1 MAKKA
6 KGHIISHTHWDREW
20 RVPEWNSRW
29 RLKKMM
35 DRLLEK
41 LESNSDFIFL
51 FDGQVVSI
59 LDYLE
64 MCPEKKRKVE
74 KFIKNGQLQIGP
86 WYNLPDLYPVCGEAL
101 IRNLLTGIHEAEKMG
116 ACLKIGYTTF
126 GWGQIAQF
134 PQIFKGFGINEV
146 VIGKNVSKER
156 APNSEFSWQAPDGTE
171 VFSTRLGVEKRANFF
186 FSVVMPATYGYKYS
200 DDNTKVNW
208 GENGWMFHSVD
219 SFTDSEL
226 TFIPDKTFHPD
237 MVDSSIDEVWLACK
251 DSLVQE
257 HLFMGNGC
265 DSTAPSDVVDKII
278 GHVNKNSKDKELV
291 YSQLETYLNLIQK
304 SIKDNGIELKTV
316 HGELRDGPV
325 HALSANA
332 LATRMPLKILNRK
345 AQDQLIH
352 YAEPFAVLAE
362 ILGAEYP
369 KQFLDKAWNFLL
381 LAHSHDAINGVTLD
395 KTADDTIYKLKQ
407 VIEIGQ
413 VVTDMAATEILKK
426 VNLNA
431 FEKEDILLAVFNP
444 SPHPKK
450 QIVEVVIDVP
460 EEKRCRRLKA
470 FDAEGKELT
479 VQNKGH
485 FTHAAPVCVE
495 NSRALPFYS
504 DRHNIHLETGEIP
517 AYGYK
522 IIKIVPDE
530 YYNKKL
536 LFWHGTF
543 EQGTQVTEP
552 LAMENKFLKVRINA
566 DGTYNLTSKVTH
578 QSFIDIGYYED
589 GGDVG
594 DYWQRVKPQYDK
606 VIYSKG
612 KSADIYLKE
621 DGPLSTTYVCEI
633 TMELPSHADY
643 QPKFGSKR
651 VENTGLIKISTDLTL
666 KADSPFLEV
675 KVKVN
680 NQAKDHRLRVA
691 IPTQISTN
699 ESHAM
704 GHFNVDT
711 RRIGRDF
718 KNGIRDGEM
727 STLPMQNFVDLSDGK
742 NGIAILNK
750 ELIEFEI
757 SEDKSRTAYL
767 TLLRCMEVNICTE
780 GRCATVETGAEGA
793 QCLGTSEF
801 NFALYPHK
809 GNWQDANVYDVTE
822 KYIYSPRA
830 YQISKHENGTMPKSQ
845 GLFEIDNM
853 VIQVSTIKKAQN
865 ADGIIVRIYNP
876 NSKTEKCTLRF
887 ASDIKNAYTVNM
899 NEEKADTLAL
909 ESEGNIS
916 LDVAPCK
923 IVSLLINF

>member
-6 KGHIISHTHWDREW
+6 TGHIISHTHWDREW

-29 RLKKMM
+29 RLIKMM

-59 LDYLE
+59 HDYIE
-64 MCPEKKRKVE
+64 MCPEKKGAVE
-74 KFIKNGQLQIGP
+74 KFIQNGQLQIGP

-101 IRNLLTGIHEAEKMG
+101 IRNLLIGINEAEKMG

-126 GWGQIAQF
+126 GWGQTAQF

-146 VIGKNVSKER
+146 VVGKNVSKER

-186 FSVVMPATYGYKYS
+186 FSAVMPATYGYNYS
-200 DDNTKVNW
+200 DNNTKVNW
-208 GENGWMFHSVD
+208 GENGWIFHSVD

-226 TFIPDKTFHPD
+226 TFIPDKTFHPE
-237 MVDSSIDEVWLACK
+237 MVDSSMEEVWNTCK

-265 DSTAPSDVVDKII
+265 DSTAPNDVVDKII
-278 GHVNKNSKDKELV
+278 DHVNTHSKDKKLV
-291 YSQLETYLNLIQK
+291 YSQLETYFNLIQK

-345 AQDQLIH
+345 AQDQLIR

-369 KQFLDKAWNFLL
+369 RQFLNKAWNFLL

-395 KTADDTIYKLKQ
+395 KTAEDTTHKLKQ

-426 VNLNA
+426 VNLNS

-444 SPHPKK
+444 SPQPKK

-460 EEKRCRRLKA
+460 EEKPCRRLKA
-470 FDAEGKELT
+470 FDSEGIELS

-485 FTHAAPVCVE
+485 STHAAPVCVE

-522 IIKIVPDE
+522 IIKIVTDE
-530 YYNKKL
+530 PYNRKL
-536 LFWHGTF
+536 MFWHGTF

-552 LAMENKFLKVRINA
+552 LAMENKYLKVKINA
-566 DGTYNLTSKVTH
+566 DGTYNLTSNDTN
-578 QSFIDIGYYED
+578 QSFKNIGYYED
-589 GGDVG
+589 SGDVG

-612 KSADIYLKE
+612 KSTNIYLKE
-621 DGPLSTTYVCEI
+621 DGPLSTTYVCECI
-633 TMELPSHADY
+633 MKVPTHADY
-643 QPKFGSKR
+643 QPKFASKR
-651 VENTGLIKISTDLTL
+651 AENAGMIKISTELTL

-675 KVKVN
+675 KVLIN

-691 IPTQISTN
+691 IPTQINTD

-711 RRIGRDF
+711 RKIGRDY
-718 KNGIRDGEM
+718 KNGVRDGEM
-727 STLPMQNFVDLSDGK
+727 STLPMQNFVDLSDGV
-742 NGIAILNK
+742 NGLAILNK
-750 ELIEFEI
+750 ELLEFEVT
-757 SEDKSRTAYL
+757 EDPGRTALL
-767 TLLRCMEVNICTE
+767 TLLRCMEVKICTE
-780 GRCATVETGAEGA
+780 GRCATVEHGAEGP
-793 QCLGTSEF
+793 QCLGNSEF
-801 NFALYPHK
+801 NFALFPHK

-822 KYIYSPRA
+822 KYLLQPRA
-830 YQISKHENGTMPKSQ
+830 YQISKHNNGTLPDKLSMFSIDSPAIQLASLKKS
-845 GLFEIDNM
+845 LDK
-853 VIQVSTIKKAQN
+853 S
-865 ADGIIVRIYNP
+865 GIITRLYNATSEDVRANVKFDLV
-876 NSKTEKCTLRF
+876 NSDVYLVNLKEELID
-887 ASDIKNAYTVNM
+887 AIKR
-899 NEEKADTLAL
+899 DAL
-909 ESEGNIS
+909 GSIS
-916 LDVAPCK
+916 LDIEANK
-923 IVSLLINF
+923 IMSVLWK

>member
-1 MAKKA
+1 MTKKTV
-6 KGHIISHTHWDREW
+6 GHIISHTHWDREW
-20 RVPEWNSRW
+20 RAPEWNSRL

-35 DRLLEK
+35 ERLLNK
-41 LESNSDFIFL
+41 LEDNSDFIFL

-59 LDYLE
+59 HDYLE
-64 MCPEKKRKVE
+64 MYPEKRSTVE

-101 IRNLLTGIHEAEKMG
+101 IRNLLTGIDEAEKMG
-116 ACLKIGYTTF
+116 GCLKIGYTTF
-126 GWGQIAQF
+126 GWGQTAQF
-134 PQIFKGFGINEV
+134 PQIFKGFGIKEV

-186 FSVVMPATYGYKYS
+186 FSAVMPATYGYKYS
-200 DDNTKVNW
+200 DNNTKINW

-219 SFTDSEL
+219 SLTDSEL

-237 MVDSSIDEVWLACK
+237 MVDSSMDDAWKTCK

-265 DSTAPSDVVDKII
+265 DSTAPSDLVDKII
-278 GHVNKNSKDKELV
+278 DHVNKNSKDRKLV
-291 YSQLETYLNLIQK
+291 YSQLETYLSLVQK
-304 SIKDNGIELKTV
+304 KIKDNEIELKTV

-332 LATRMPLKILNRK
+332 LATRMPIKILNRK
-345 AQDQLIH
+345 AQDQLIR

-395 KTADDTIYKLKQ
+395 KTAEDTAHKLKQ

-426 VNLNA
+426 VNLNS

-450 QIVEVVIDVP
+450 QIVKVVIDVP

-470 FDAEGKELT
+470 FDAEGNELS
-479 VQNKGH
+479 VQNTGH
-485 FTHAAPVCVE
+485 YTHAAPVCVE

-504 DRHNIHLETGEIP
+504 DRHTIQISTEEIP

-522 IIKIVPDE
+522 ILKIVPEE
-530 YYNKKL
+530 YYNEKL

-552 LAMENKFLKVRINA
+552 LVMENKFLKVKINA
-566 DGTYNLTSKVTH
+566 DGTYNLTSKVTN
-578 QSFIDIGYYED
+578 QSFKDIGYYED

-612 KSADIYLKE
+612 KPTNIYLKE
-621 DGPLSTTYVCEI
+621 DGPLSTTYVCESV
-633 TMELPSHADY
+633 MEVPSSADY
-643 QPKFGSKR
+643 QPKFASKR
-651 VENTGLIKISTDLTL
+651 AESTGLIKISTELTL

-691 IPTQISTN
+691 IPTKINTD

-711 RRIGRDF
+711 RKIGRDY
-718 KNGIRDGEM
+718 KKGVRDGEM

-742 NGIAILNK
+742 NGMAILNK

-780 GRCATVETGAEGA
+780 GRCATIETGAEGS
-793 QCLGTSEF
+793 QCLGEHTF
-801 NFALYPHK
+801 NFGLFPHK
-809 GNWQDANVYDVTE
+809 GNWSDGNVYGITE
-822 KYIYSPRA
+822 KYLLQPRA
-830 YQISKHENGTMPKSQ
+830 YQISKHSNGTLPDKLSLFSIDSPEIQLTSLKKSLDNS
-845 GLFEIDNM
+845 GVIARFYNTTSENIVAKIKFYLAPSKVYLVNLKEEIIDEIEID
-853 VIQVSTIKKAQN
+853 VCE
-865 ADGIIVRIYNP
+865 D
-876 NSKTEKCTLRF
+876 
-887 ASDIKNAYTVNM
+887 
-899 NEEKADTLAL
+899 
-909 ESEGNIS
+909 IS
-916 LDVAPCK
+916 LDVKGNK
-923 IVSLLINF
+923 IATLLWK